1 MKRLALAGVAALIG
15 TAAFVLPTTN
25 VQAASFSVA
34 LTAFVDAPTDT
45 TVTLGTFPTQGFA
58 GQTCEVNANGTNN
71 TSVHLLNDLI
81 VSSVNSVT
89 MLNVER
95 APGAQTPADGPITL
109 NDNVTI
115 SVFIGNRDSG
125 IDGGVWSGVFSG
137 DIEVEFTCTPTQ
149 TTSTTPTT
157 TTTTTTT
164 VPEVEID
171 LCHSN
176 ADGSYTLEGP
186 LTEAEAQQLH
196 GGHAGDIIP
205 APEGGCPPP
214 PEVELCHSNADGSFS
229 LEGPFTPAEAEQLH
243 GDHPNDINPAPAGGC
258 AGVQTVEINLCHT
271 NADDTYS
278 VEGPLTQAEA
288 QRLHGSHAADII
300 PAPEGG
306 CPAAAEVAV
315 GAIGPVCIAD
325 IPFISYEIITNFGA
339 TTVDLTITDVNGDV
353 VAEYPNAPLIDTV
366 IYPGASADPEDWP
379 GWRLAANG
387 NWEPDPSDAHLREG
401 LLVTAT
407 INPSGSAL
415 VAYPPATEACA
426 DPPPPGGGSSSGT
439 PTGGGGSSSGTPTGG
454 GGASSG
460 TPTGGLPVTGSG
472 STIGILLA
480 ALALIA
486 GGFLLIRSTRTEDTA
501 TDNPTD

>member
-1 MKRLALAGVAALIG
+1 MKRLALAAVAALIG
-15 TAAFVLPTTN
+15 TAAFVLPTTS
-25 VQAASFSVA
+25 VQAADFSVG
-34 LTAFVDAPTDT
+34 LTAFVDAPTGS
-45 TVTLGTFPTQGFA
+45 TVDLGTFSTQGFA

-81 VSSVNSVT
+81 VTSVNSVT

-95 APGAQTPADGPITL
+95 APGAQTPANGPITL
-109 NDNVTI
+109 NDNVNI
-115 SVFIGNRDSG
+115 SVFIGNQDSG
-125 IDGGVWSGVFSG
+125 LDGGVWSGIFSG
-137 DIEVEFTCTPTQ
+137 DIVVEFTCSPTQ
-149 TTSTTPTT
+149 TTSTT

-171 LCHSN
+171 LCHAN
-176 ADGSYTLEGP
+176 PDGSYTLEGP
-186 LTEAEAQQLH
+186 FTPAEAQQLH
-196 GGHAGDIIP
+196 GDHPNDINP

-214 PEVELCHSNADGSFS
+214 PEVELCHSNSDGSFS
-229 LEGPFTPAEAEQLH
+229 LEGPFTPAEAQQLH

-258 AGVQTVEINLCHT
+258 AGVRTVEISLCHT

-339 TTVDLTITDVNGDV
+339 TTVDLTITDINGDV
-353 VAEYPNAPLIDTV
+353 VAEYPNAPLIDTI

-379 GWRLAANG
+379 GWRLAENG

-407 INPSGSAL
+407 INPSGSAT
-415 VAYPPATEACA
+415 VSYPPATEACA
-426 DPPPPGGGSSSGT
+426 DPPTNRTSDDPPAGS
-439 PTGGGGSSSGTPTGG
+439 GGGGGG
-454 GGASSG
+454 DASSG

-472 STIGILLA
+472 NTVGLLLA

-486 GGFLLIRSTRTEDTA
+486 GGFLLIRSTRTDDTA
-501 TDNPTD
+501 TDTPTD